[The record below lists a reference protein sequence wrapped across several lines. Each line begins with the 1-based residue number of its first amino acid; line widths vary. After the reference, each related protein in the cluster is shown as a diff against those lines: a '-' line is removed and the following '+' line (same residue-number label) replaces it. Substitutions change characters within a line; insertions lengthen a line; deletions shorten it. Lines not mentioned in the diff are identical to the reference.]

1 MISKPLVKLDNQVFG
16 HVMYPNAHPGE
27 KYTHSVNHQRKKVL
41 FNEFCSSWSQIL
53 IMINNYAR
61 VAMISKLHGARY
73 ATSEAGESRE
83 SEFFVLHT
91 LFLLLPLSTSFLPL
105 CGSGFYTNIAVNVA
119 IL

>member
-1 MISKPLVKLDNQVFG
+1 MISKPLVKLDNQVFD
-16 HVMYPNAHPGE
+16 HVMYPPTYTLAENKHTPSTINE
-27 KYTHSVNHQRKKVL
+27 KSY
-41 FNEFCSSWSQIL
+41 CSMSSAAVGPKIL

-91 LFLLLPLSTSFLPL
+91 TFSPPPP
-105 CGSGFYTNIAVNVA
+105 TNIFSTT
-119 IL
+119 LR